1 MPDSPIA
8 AIEEISDVI
17 VVHVL
22 LDSLDEHQLRRLQ
35 GEIRAAADANPSRP
49 CVLDLARVNFV
60 PSLSLAALI
69 RLHTEFQTR
78 QQRLALAALQ
88 PQVRDVFLTTRLDRL
103 FELHDDVAAATRS
116 IGLG

>member
-1 MPDSPIA
+1 MPESPIA
-8 AIEEISDVI
+8 SVEELAEAI

-22 LDSLDEHQLRRLQ
+22 VTSLDEEELRRLQ
-35 GEIRAAADANPSRP
+35 GAVRAAADANPGRP
-49 CVLDLARVNFV
+49 CVLDLARVEFL
-60 PSLSLAALI
+60 PSMSLAALI

-103 FELHDDVAAATRS
+103 FELHDTVAAAAGDKR
-116 IGLG
+116 